1 MKLLI
6 LSKFYSIKINN
17 ELEECLYTLPL
28 LSAEESL
35 MNQKLNRRHI
45 IQGTALA
52 LGLAASSPIILA
64 VSAYSKSAETHEKL
78 NKKSFLNTLERK
90 MINILAELIIPETST
105 PGAAAA
111 GVPEFI
117 DMMVSDWYTDE
128 DKKEFIYGLRNMDH
142 HCKTS
147 FNNGFL
153 DCTADQQIV
162 TLEDLEQNVAGTISD
177 GKRGGESGR
186 VSVLHNDY
194 ALWGNRPLEGRD
206 FFDQLKS
213 LTILG
218 YYTSEVGVK
227 NELIYDPIPGTY
239 DGSVDFSKFGKHY
252 TS

>member
-1 MKLLI
+1 
-6 LSKFYSIKINN
+6 
-17 ELEECLYTLPL
+17 
-28 LSAEESL
+28 
-35 MNQKLNRRHI
+35 MNQKLKRRHI
-45 IQGTALA
+45 LQGTALA

-64 VSAYSKSAETHEKL
+64 VSAYSKSAETQATS
-78 NKKSFLNTLERK
+78 NRKSFLNTLERK
-90 MINILAELIIPETST
+90 MIDILAELIIPETNT

-111 GVPEFI
+111 GVPNFI

-128 DKKEFIYGLRNMDH
+128 DKKEFIDGLRNMDH

-147 FNNGFL
+147 FNNSFL
-153 DCTADQQIV
+153 DCTVNQQIV

-177 GKRGGESGR
+177 GKRGGESAR

-194 ALWGNRPLEGRD
+194 ALWGNSPLEGRD

-218 YYTSEVGVK
+218 YYTSEVGIK
-227 NELIYDPIPGTY
+227 NELIYDPIPGIY